1 MVKLLAKRR
10 FVMDRR
16 RFLQLT
22 ACLPLALL
30 CPAKPVHSPEVVLLD
45 TTVAGW
51 RYYEGDRVWS
61 SLRPG
66 MPLELRR
73 EPANP
78 HDDMAIAVF
87 CADTKLGYIPRID
100 NTVIANLLDQTAA
113 RNGSTKL
120 HCSVLRKNPSP
131 NPWERLEIR
140 LTMATAAPA

>member
-1 MVKLLAKRR
+1 
-10 FVMDRR
+10 MDRR
-16 RFLQLT
+16 KFLQLT
-22 ACLPLALL
+22 ACLPLAFLL
-30 CPAKPVHSPEVVLLD
+30 PAKHARSHEIVLLD

-100 NTVIANLLDQTAA
+100 NTVIANMLDQTAA
-113 RNGSTKL
+113 CSGATKL

-140 LTMATAAPA
+140 LTLATTALA